1 MFLSGHLDYVK
12 FLCSLATAKEVLGA
26 TKTACPARIGMAT
39 DLNIPSITFA
49 NLVGTKLVP
58 RTVTNVAPLGE
69 SYTITITNPGD
80 FVVTANPAVFTIGVG
95 LRNKQTIT
103 FTVRATKVSQ
113 ASSFGM
119 ITMKGSLGHTVRI
132 PVSVV
137 NKKLK

>member
-1 MFLSGHLDYVK
+1 MSLTGHLDYVK
-12 FLCSLATAKEVLGA
+12 FLCSLASAQEVLGA
-26 TKTACPARIGMAT
+26 TKTVCPAQIGMAT

-69 SYTITITNPGD
+69 TYTITIKNPSD
-80 FVVTANPAVFTIGVG
+80 LVVTANPAVFTIGVG
-95 LRNKQTIT
+95 LRNKRNII
-103 FTVRATKVSQ
+103 FTVKAIKVSQ
-113 ASSFGM
+113 GASFGL

-137 NKKLK
+137 NKRLK

>member
-1 MFLSGHLDYVK
+1 
-12 FLCSLATAKEVLGA
+12 
-26 TKTACPARIGMAT
+26 MAT

-69 SYTITITNPGD
+69 TYNITVKNPRD

-95 LRNKQTIT
+95 RRNKHSIV

-113 ASSFGM
+113 AASFGL
-119 ITMKGSLGHTVRI
+119 ITIKGSLGHTVRL

-137 NKKLK
+137 NKSLK